1 VCHVAHLPEWFSLR
15 AGSLGW
21 HSGPAPTPT
30 TPTVAAFRLHGRG
43 FFSHPVRPIPPNP
56 TPPAS
61 ATAPTAAA
69 VVIHFAVLPA
79 AERFP
84 HGHAREFPLLERRIL
99 LVHGCGCAGAVRGS
113 GVVRPEGKA
122 K

>member
-1 VCHVAHLPEWFSLR
+1 MSSCYHR
-15 AGSLGW
+15 K
-21 HSGPAPTPT
+21 PTKGE
-30 TPTVAAFRLHGRG
+30 AAGRG
-43 FFSHPVRPIPPNP
+43 VCAMLPICPSGFRFVPGVLGGIP
-56 TPPAS
+56 DRG
-61 ATAPTAAA
+61 A